1 MVKGLPEVGM
11 WGPTEL
17 MATYQVELHQQMGQ
31 NAACSRKKNLGAAVE
46 KSKNGIVN
54 IVRGDTHFDLVGGNC
69 NTPTVVMRSTKE
81 ERGFRFSSAKLRRC
95 SKSKGHVSKKKH
107 DTQMLIH
114 LMSLSW

>member
-1 MVKGLPEVGM
+1 MVKGPPEVGM

-95 SKSKGHVSKKKH
+95 SKSKGHVSKKN
-107 DTQMLIH
+107 MIH
-114 LMSLSW
+114 KCSFIL